1 MSGIVIQ
8 GNTSGTGT
16 FTITAPNSD
25 TSRALTLPDQAGT
38 VLTTT
43 GVPSSAMPAGSV
55 IQVVQASSET
65 STSIT
70 ATSWAALGGASIT
83 ITPSSTSNK
92 VLVSFSCGCYGQN
105 NTWNQKL
112 RILRGATVVR
122 SSENYGFQNTTYWSS
137 NAVYYS
143 FLDSP
148 STTSATTYTLEVAN
162 GLNTG
167 EFKYNEGGGTNSM
180 LMLAQEIKG

>member
-1 MSGIVIQ
+1 MSRVVIQ
-8 GNTSGTGT
+8 GDASGTGD
-16 FTITAPNSD
+16 FTIAAPNSNTD
-25 TSRALTLPDQAGT
+25 RTLTLPDVAGT
-38 VLTTT
+38 VLTSGSNTDF
-43 GVPSSAMPAGSV
+43 PAGSV

-162 GLNTG
+162 GYHTG
-167 EFKYNEGGGTNSM
+167 EFRYNYQGGTNSM